1 MADSTIYIGDL
12 VVVKEELQRVVDLK
26 DWGIVIDEATI
37 LPSDVPNE
45 DLEPID
51 SWVIFFPAT
60 DDTFTIPKNCVRKI
74 EVIQE

>member
-1 MADSTIYIGDL
+1 MKDLPIYIGDL
-12 VVVKEELQRVVDLK
+12 VAVKEELQRVVDLK

-74 EVIQE
+74 NVI

>member
-1 MADSTIYIGDL
+1 MPKSKIYIGDL
-12 VVVKEELQRVVDLK
+12 VMVKEELHVVVDLK

-37 LPSDVPNE
+37 LPSDVPSE
-45 DLEPID
+45 ELEPID
-51 SWVIFFPAT
+51 SWIIFFPAT

>member
-1 MADSTIYIGDL
+1 MANSSIYIGDL

-37 LPSDVPNE
+37 LPSDVPDE
-45 DLEPID
+45 ELEPID
-51 SWVIFFPAT
+51 SWVVFFPAT

-74 EVIQE
+74 NMIQE